1 MRRFRTLLCVVAS
14 TIVLTALTPTAH
26 SYQEI
31 TVSDGGT
38 IKGRVVFQGS
48 PPPMKTIIPT
58 KDQEVCGGIREEPQ
72 IILGEDRSLQ
82 DAVVFL
88 KAVES
93 GKAWAQSAK
102 TPELTNLKC
111 DFVPHVQVVPVES
124 DLEIIS
130 SDSVLH
136 ATHGFLGKR
145 TVFSVTLPNQGDR
158 VKRPLKKSGVVR
170 VECDAHGWML
180 GWIYVADNPYYG
192 LTGKDGMF
200 TIADIPPG
208 AYTLVVWQEYTG
220 LTEIPVV
227 VKAKEVV
234 SVSIELKK

>member
-1 MRRFRTLLCVVAS
+1 MRRFRTLLSCVAPVV
-14 TIVLTALTPTAH
+14 VLTTFAPTAH
-26 SYQEI
+26 AYQEI

-38 IKGRVVFQGS
+38 IRGKVVLQGS

-124 DLEIIS
+124 DIEIIS
-130 SDSVLH
+130 SDAVLH

-158 VKRPLKKSGVVR
+158 VKRPLKKSGIVR

-192 LTGKDGMF
+192 LTGKDGTF
-200 TIADIPPG
+200 IITDVPPG

-220 LTEIPVV
+220 PTETPVI
-227 VKAKEVV
+227 VKSKEVV
-234 SVSIELKK
+234 SVHIELKK

>member
-1 MRRFRTLLCVVAS
+1 MRRFRMLLSCVAPVV
-14 TIVLTALTPTAH
+14 VLTTFAPIAH
-26 SYQEI
+26 AYQEI

-38 IKGRVVFQGS
+38 IRGKVVFQGS

-93 GKAWAQSAK
+93 GKVWAQSAK

-111 DFVPHVQVVPVES
+111 NFVPHVQVVPVES
-124 DLEIIS
+124 DLEIVS

-200 TIADIPPG
+200 TITDVPPG

>member
-1 MRRFRTLLCVVAS
+1 MNPLRILLGFTAS
-14 TIVLTALTPTAH
+14 VIALTALTPIAYP
-26 SYQEI
+26 YQEI

-38 IKGRVVFQGS
+38 IKGRVVFQG
-48 PPPMKTIIPT
+48 PLPPMKMIIPT

-72 IILGEDRSLQ
+72 IILGEDQGLG

-88 KAVES
+88 KAIES
-93 GKAWAQSAK
+93 GKAWGQAAP

-111 DFVPHVQVVPVES
+111 NFVPHVQVVPLGS
-124 DLEIIS
+124 DIEIVS
-130 SDSVLH
+130 ADPVLH

-158 VKRPLKKSGVVR
+158 VTRPLKKAGIVR

-192 LTGKDGMF
+192 ITGHDGAF
-200 TIADIPPG
+200 TITDVPPG

-220 LTEIPVV
+220 LTEIPVI

-234 SVSIELKK
+234 SVNVELGR

>member
-1 MRRFRTLLCVVAS
+1 MRRFGILLCVVAS
-14 TIVLTALTPTAH
+14 AIVLTALTPTAY

-38 IKGRVVFQGS
+38 IKGRVVYQGS
-48 PPPMKTIIPT
+48 PPSMKTIIPT
-58 KDQEVCGGIREEPQ
+58 KDQEVCGNIREEPQ

-93 GKAWAQSAK
+93 GKVWAQSAK
-102 TPELTNLKC
+102 TPELTNRKC
-111 DFVPHVQVVPVES
+111 DFVPHVQVVPVGS

-130 SDSVLH
+130 DDPVLH

-158 VKRPLKKSGVVR
+158 VTRPLKKSGVVR

-192 LTGKDGMF
+192 ITGKDGMF
-200 TIADIPPG
+200 TITDVPPG
-208 AYTLVVWQEYTG
+208 AYTLVVWQAYTG
-220 LTEIPVV
+220 FTETPVI

-234 SVSIELKK
+234 SVSIEVKK

>member
-1 MRRFRTLLCVVAS
+1 MRRYRMLLSCVAPVV
-14 TIVLTALTPTAH
+14 VLTALTPTAY
-26 SYQEI
+26 SYQEV
-31 TVSDGGT
+31 TVGDGGT
-38 IKGRVVFQGS
+38 ISGKVVFQGA

-72 IILGEDRSLQ
+72 IILSEDRGLQ

-88 KAVES
+88 KEIER
-93 GKAWAQSAK
+93 GKAWEQSTT
-102 TPELTNLKC
+102 TPDLTNRKC
-111 DFVPHVQVVPVES
+111 NFVPHVQVVPVGS

-130 SDSVLH
+130 ADPVLH

-192 LTGKDGMF
+192 LTGKDGTF
-200 TIADIPPG
+200 TITDVPPG

-220 LTEIPVV
+220 LTEIPVI

>member
-1 MRRFRTLLCVVAS
+1 MNPLRMLLSVTAS
-14 TIVLTALTPTAH
+14 AVVLTTLVPATYA
-26 SYQEI
+26 YQEA

-48 PPPMKTIIPT
+48 PPPMKLIIPT

-72 IILGEDRSLQ
+72 IILGEDQGLQ

-88 KAVES
+88 KEIES
-93 GKAWAQSAK
+93 GKAWGQAAP

-111 DFVPHVQVVPVES
+111 NFVPHVQVVPVGS
-124 DLEIIS
+124 DIEIVS
-130 SDSVLH
+130 ADPVLH

-145 TVFSVTLPNQGDR
+145 TVFSVTLPNKGDR
-158 VKRPLKKSGVVR
+158 VTRPLKKLGIVR

-192 LTGKDGMF
+192 ITGRDGAF
-200 TIADIPPG
+200 TITDVPPG

-220 LTEIPVV
+220 FTEIPVI

-234 SVSIELKK
+234 SVNVELNK